1 MQIYVMFIITN
12 LIEPPMGKLTLNHLI
27 ENSCPELAMDF
38 WAVVFLN

>member
-12 LIEPPMGKLTLNHLI
+12 LIEPRMGKLILNHLI